1 MKKENKENNASE
13 NQEKEKKKKEYWGED
28 VELAVVEY
36 LKNDFNFYRIKQEKY
51 IKDCIDKEK
60 DIDEYIIQELNNM
73 IIFAEQ
79 SDVIYKKNE
88 VFRKKIQKPLN
99 RLIENIIFNYRLFRP
114 GVDVKTL
121 HNDCMSFV
129 MEKFANFDPSQN
141 TKSFSFYGTVAKHY
155 LLGKKKEVDK
165 GSKTNLDYCNHKEEV
180 DNKNSFELDEIN
192 RDDSS
197 YTLFNY
203 IINELEKELDKKD
216 TSKNDAKVAD
226 AIIQIFRNHLLIGA
240 YNKNQVYQLIKEH
253 TGLQT
258 KDITYS
264 LHRFRIF
271 YKLRKQDY
279 IKKENEDDLYDDD
292 FDYDYDL

>member
-1 MKKENKENNASE
+1 MKKENKKDNTSE
-13 NQEKEKKKKEYWGED
+13 NQDKEKKKKEYWGED

-51 IKDCIDKEK
+51 IEDCIEKEK
-60 DIDEYIIQELNNM
+60 DIDEYIIQELNSM
-73 IIFAEQ
+73 IVFAEQ
-79 SDVIYKKNE
+79 SDAIHRKNE
-88 VFRKKIQKPLN
+88 IFRKKIQKPLN
-99 RLIENIIFNYRLFRP
+99 RLIENIIFNYKLFRP

-165 GSKTNLDYCNHKEEV
+165 GFKTNLDYCNHKEEV

-203 IINELEKELDKKD
+203 IINELEKELAKKD

-279 IKKENEDDLYDDD
+279 IKKENEDDLYDDSP
-292 FDYDYDL
+292 DYDY